1 MKHVGLFACGLLS
14 LAPIRAEAAQAGEA
28 VPLAPAASDSAAQT
42 KELRRVL
49 HLDDGRMLRGKTRL
63 DAAAADGAVWEVW
76 SDGEWRSVKARHV
89 VRVEQES
96 AVLERSRSLLAKVGR
111 AEHAQRVIAAD
122 WMLREGLVDEALR
135 ELEKVL
141 EADPDHVGARR
152 LLAQP
157 PIPLSAPGAG
167 SPDPRDLVRHAAVR
181 PRVVQELALAALAK
195 RDAAQVR
202 SELEA
207 ALRHASPEMRA
218 FAALGLRRLQPSELS
233 AELINRSVLDANE
246 RVRAEAA
253 RALRDRGEEGVILP
267 VVRALASSY
276 PAVRENAAEA
286 LGAAGY
292 AAAVEPLV
300 ARLAALSAQG
310 GSSSGWRPPAAHI
323 TVGRQIAYVQDY
335 DVEVAQFSSIGD
347 PQVNVLHEASVLDVR
362 VLGVYQSTVAV
373 ESRAVRGALRR
384 LTKANPGDSN
394 KAWLD
399 WWERNRASWG
409 GRMPQPPT
417 TTSAGP
423 RTTGGV

>member
-1 MKHVGLFACGLLS
+1 MKHVGWFACGLLS
-14 LAPIRAEAAQAGEA
+14 LAPIRSAAAQAVDSA
-28 VPLAPAASDSAAQT
+28 SPAAAASESAAQS

-49 HLDDGRMLRGKTRL
+49 HLDDGRTLRGKTRL
-63 DAAAADGAVWEVW
+63 DPKPADGPVWELW
-76 SDGEWRSVKARHV
+76 SDGEWRSIQARNV
-89 VRVEQES
+89 VRVEPES
-96 AVLERSRSLLAKVGR
+96 ALLERSRSLLAKVGR
-111 AEHAQRVIAAD
+111 TDHAQRVIAAD
-122 WMLREGLVDEALR
+122 WMLREGLVEEALR

-141 EADPDHVGARR
+141 EADVDHLGARR

-157 PIPLSAPGAG
+157 PTPLAAPGSS
-167 SPDPRDLVRHAAVR
+167 SPGARDLVRHAAVR
-181 PRVVQELALAALAK
+181 PRVVQELALVALAK

-207 ALRHASPEMRA
+207 ALRHAAPEMRA
-218 FAALGLRRLQPSELS
+218 FAALGLRRLHPNDLS
-233 AELINRSVLDANE
+233 TELINRSVLDANE
-246 RVRAEAA
+246 RVRTEAA

-267 VVRALASSY
+267 VVRALASSH
-276 PAVRENAAEA
+276 PAVRENAAEV

-292 AAAVEPLV
+292 PAAVEPLV

-362 VLGVYQSTVAV
+362 VLGVYQSSVAV

-417 TTSAGP
+417 ATSAGP
-423 RTTGGV
+423 RTTGGA